1 MATSDGVREYKRPT
15 PPAWPA
21 LLAAGVAV
29 FLLAIL
35 APILKW
41 LMAYVF
47 KDV

>member
-15 PPAWPA
+15 PAWPA